1 MKPPVRTFAV
11 LLLALVMASAAV
23 AQQEKPP
30 HPGIVGVQLS
40 AGEDVRAIVGVM
52 PNTPAAAAGIQAGD
66 YILTVDGVNV
76 ATFSR
81 EELVN
86 AISGEPGTQVVL
98 ALRRQDNDEK
108 KRLVLTRV
116 PIDDYLPKR

>member
-1 MKPPVRTFAV
+1 MRAFVVF
-11 LLLALVMASAAV
+11 LLAFIVVSTAA
-23 AQQEKPP
+23 AQEKPP
-30 HPGIVGVQLS
+30 HPGIVGIQLS
-40 AGEDVRAIVGVM
+40 AGGDVRAIVGVL

-76 ATFSR
+76 AALSR
-81 EELVN
+81 AELIG

-98 ALRRQDNDEK
+98 ALRRQDSDEK

-116 PIDDYLPKR
+116 PVEDYLPKTR

>member
-1 MKPPVRTFAV
+1 MRAYAV
-11 LLLALVMASAAV
+11 LLLAWVV
-23 AQQEKPP
+23 AGTALAQEKPP
-30 HPGIVGVQLS
+30 HPGIIGVQLS
-40 AGEDVRAIVGVM
+40 AGDDVRAIVGVM

-76 ATFSR
+76 AAFSR
-81 EELVN
+81 EELVS

-98 ALRRQDNDEK
+98 ALRRQDSEEK

-116 PIDDYLPKR
+116 PVDDYLPKR